1 MSLET
6 WFKRVVSRPPPPF
19 LKEVFENYEADY
31 GELWAITAAPSSP
44 SLSAPRRR
52 GVGKTVLSVKL
63 LIHTYARVL
72 GRVPTWEDIRRYI
85 FYRPKEFVDLLLF
98 LRDRKL
104 RVPLAV
110 WDDAGVWLFRSRA
123 REKFVARVSESME
136 VIRTVIA
143 NLMFT
148 TTSIGKLVRGVR
160 ESLTY
165 VIAVSVVGH
174 AKHADG
180 TVIKKSRARLYYA
193 TEDYEWLFHRK
204 SMPKP
209 IGEWIFTV
217 WLPDEIYHK
226 YLEYRSAYTDVAA
239 ARIWKELEE
248 IAESAEVEERGEA
261 EAELEEAERGLA
273 ELATSA
279 DLSDLKREFG
289 YG

>member
-1 MSLET
+1 LSLEK
-6 WFKRVVSRPPPPF
+6 WFKLVAASSPPPF
-19 LKEVFENYEADY
+19 LKEILENYEADY
-31 GELWAITAAPSSP
+31 GELWAITAAPNSP
-44 SLSAPRRR
+44 SLPAPPRRR

-104 RVPLAV
+104 RIPLAV

-123 REKFVARVSESME
+123 REKFIARVTESME

-165 VIAVSVVGH
+165 VITVSVVGH

-180 TVIKKSRARLYYA
+180 LVVKRSKARLYYA

-209 IGEWIFTV
+209 IGEWTFTV
-217 WLPDEIYHK
+217 WLPDEIYYK
-226 YLEYRSAYTDVAA
+226 YLEYRSAYVDAAA

-248 IAESAEVEERGEA
+248 IAERAEVEERAE

-273 ELATSA
+273 ELATSV